1 MHFDHE
7 DPVQEMLI
15 ALGRNCAVMP
25 NRSVGRSESL
35 QVVKGELLLIIFDDN
50 GNVVKR
56 VEMGPAGSDKVFLYR
71 LSSTPW
77 HTMIPLTKMVVV
89 HEALEESAMNLG
101 ASRSRVLAT
110 IVIPLIGINI
120 FSGALISFVYSV
132 AEVSTSITIG
142 RIHPIDEGYAPMT
155 AVMYEY
161 LTGGYG
167 GGNYIHI
174 VAAMAT
180 LILVVQLL
188 VITLTNVVLKQRY
201 AFIGV

>member
-35 QVVKGELLLIIFDDN
+35 QVVKGELLLIIFDDS

-77 HTMIPLTKMVVV
+77 HTMIPLSEIVVV
-89 HEALEESAMNLG
+89 HEALQGPFNNSSE
-101 ASRSRVLAT
+101 
-110 IVIPLIGINI
+110 PLPDWVPGD
-120 FSGALISFVYSV
+120 SQ
-132 AEVSTSITIG
+132 
-142 RIHPIDEGYAPMT
+142 D
-155 AVMYEY
+155 
-161 LTGGYG
+161 
-167 GGNYIHI
+167 
-174 VAAMAT
+174 
-180 LILVVQLL
+180 
-188 VITLTNVVLKQRY
+188 LKQ
-201 AFIGV
+201 FLKEIETQVG